1 MQRFLG
7 LSVLTLILS
16 TLCVHAADPAVAV
29 HPAQSPA
36 LRSLVVR
43 NPAGQTISLTPAQF
57 AELPRTKVRE
67 TVPHSDQKAV
77 YEGVLLRDVLRA
89 AGAPLEQADAPGR
102 LSAELRTAYVLI
114 EAADGYQVVF
124 SAAELHTA
132 FGGREVLLA
141 DRLNGAPLPDKAAPY
156 QVIVPGTE
164 LHSRWI
170 RQVTRILVQPG
181 TASPFASSD
190 ASQPVAERPEGSR
203 GRIYLVGV
211 GPGDLDLISVRAARL
226 LRQADA
232 VFCFSWMK
240 DEIADL
246 VQPGVVEVASPLLRG
261 GGYCDVNP
269 DDVSGELRERVVQ
282 TNEEFAKL
290 RSRLEEL
297 VASGKTVVFADNGDP
312 MLFSPW
318 SWITRHLADMQP
330 VVVPGISSFN
340 AANALLQQGMSGN
353 ESIILSGGN
362 EIGTADE
369 NGRPRS
375 TLVLFT
381 HRAKLDELLPRL
393 RAIYAPDTP
402 LAIVGDVTY
411 PGERMIRATLG
422 TIQDRLAGEE
432 LPQLYLMYVGGDPPS
447 EAPRR

>member
-1 MQRFLG
+1 
-7 LSVLTLILS
+7 
-16 TLCVHAADPAVAV
+16 
-29 HPAQSPA
+29 
-36 LRSLVVR
+36 
-43 NPAGQTISLTPAQF
+43 
-57 AELPRTKVRE
+57 
-67 TVPHSDQKAV
+67 
-77 YEGVLLRDVLRA
+77 
-89 AGAPLEQADAPGR
+89 
-102 LSAELRTAYVLI
+102 VLI

-124 SAAELHTA
+124 SAAELHPG

-141 DRLNGAPLPDKAAPY
+141 DRLDGAPLPDKAAPY
-156 QVIVPGTE
+156 QVIVPGTK

-170 RQVTRILVQPG
+170 RQVTRVLVQPG
-181 TASPFASSD
+181 TASPFAPSD
-190 ASQPVAERPEGSR
+190 ASRPVVERPEESR

-232 VFCFSWMK
+232 VFCFNWMK
-240 DEIADL
+240 DEIAEL
-246 VQPGVVEVASPLLRG
+246 VRPEVVEVASPLLRG
-261 GGYCDVNP
+261 GGYCDSNP
-269 DDVSGELRERVVQ
+269 DDFSGELRERVVQ
-282 TNEEFAKL
+282 TKQEFAKL

-297 VASGKTVVFADNGDP
+297 VAGGKLVVFADNGDP

-318 SWITRHLADMQP
+318 SWITRHLADLQP

-362 EIGTADE
+362 EIGTPDE

-393 RAIYAPDTP
+393 RAIYAPETP

-411 PGERMIRATLG
+411 PGQRMIRATLG
-422 TIQDRLAGEE
+422 TIQGQLAGEE
-432 LPQLYLMYVGGDPPS
+432 LPQLYLMYVGGDPAP
-447 EAPRR
+447 EVPRR